1 MVKRNIIGDRV
12 RLARKK
18 AKPQITQLDLAAR
31 LQVEGLHLEQA
42 AISKI
47 EAGNREVTD
56 VEVAAIAKVLG
67 VTVGWLFG
75 NSEERKEQQ
84 R

>member
-1 MVKRNIIGDRV
+1 MGKVLSRV
-12 RLARKK
+12 RTYFRGNNSKLS
-18 AKPQITQLDLAAR
+18 ISC
-31 LQVEGLHLEQA
+31 
-42 AISKI
+42 SKI
-47 EAGNREVTD
+47 EAGSREVTD